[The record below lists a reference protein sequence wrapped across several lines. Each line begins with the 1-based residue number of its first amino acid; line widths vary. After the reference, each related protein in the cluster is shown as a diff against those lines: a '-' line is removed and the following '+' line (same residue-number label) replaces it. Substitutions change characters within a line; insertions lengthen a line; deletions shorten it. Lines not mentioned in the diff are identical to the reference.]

1 MNADIDTHTAPAPVS
16 VADQLTLR
24 PHDATPSSEAT
35 AVVRSSEAT
44 ADHDDDITSSE
55 SVRRSS
61 SFKQTIDS
69 FIKATKKRFSVKP
82 RGRSSSSAAAGESS
96 NGESESRCVRDYLSL
111 GANRA

>member
-1 MNADIDTHTAPAPVS
+1 MNADRDTHTASAS
-16 VADQLTLR
+16 VTDQLTLR
-24 PHDATPSSEAT
+24 PHDATSSSVAT
-35 AVVRSSEAT
+35 AAVARSSEAT

-82 RGRSSSSAAAGESS
+82 RGRSSSSASAEENN
-96 NGESESRCVRDYLSL
+96 NGES
-111 GANRA
+111 

>member
-1 MNADIDTHTAPAPVS
+1 MNADIDTHAAPAPVS

-24 PHDATPSSEAT
+24 PHDATSSSVVT
-35 AVVRSSEAT
+35 AAVARSSEAT

-82 RGRSSSSAAAGESS
+82 RGRSSSSAAAEENN
-96 NGESESRCVRDYLSL
+96 NGES
-111 GANRA
+111 

>member
-1 MNADIDTHTAPAPVS
+1 MNADTDIHTVS
-16 VADQLTLR
+16 ASVTDQLTLR
-24 PHDATPSSEAT
+24 PHDATSSSVAT

-44 ADHDDDITSSE
+44 ADRDDDITSSE

-82 RGRSSSSAAAGESS
+82 RGRSSSSAAAEENNNSKS
-96 NGESESRCVRDYLSL
+96 
-111 GANRA
+111 

>member
-1 MNADIDTHTAPAPVS
+1 MNADTDTHTAPAPVS

-24 PHDATPSSEAT
+24 PHDATSSSVAT
-35 AVVRSSEAT
+35 AVARSTEAT

-82 RGRSSSSAAAGESS
+82 RGRSSSSATQEECNN
-96 NGESESRCVRDYLSL
+96 NGES
-111 GANRA
+111 